1 MKKSLLLTLPTL
13 IFVCC
18 QPKTVEVEVNASA
31 GEQFLNNFK
40 GKKYIFGSDLDAKN
54 AASLVL
60 AYAEKDSETM
70 VKFMEDTVV
79 YYPPL
84 GGKVMKTPKSA
95 IHEVVKSLHE
105 PYDSIKRKLNNVVP
119 LKIEGSDFTRVSV
132 SFREKRY
139 YKDGN
144 QESVRLIDRIFLREG
159 KIFRIIQ
166 WMGEIEN

>member
-1 MKKSLLLTLPTL
+1 MVEYYKTNKGYCYKKT
-13 IFVCC
+13 
-18 QPKTVEVEVNASA
+18 
-31 GEQFLNNFK
+31 
-40 GKKYIFGSDLDAKN
+40 KKYGSIRISLEDYKKAISKN
-54 AASLVL
+54 
-60 AYAEKDSETM
+60 
-70 VKFMEDTVV
+70 
-79 YYPPL
+79 
-84 GGKVMKTPKSA
+84 GGV
-95 IHEVVKSLHE
+95 
-105 PYDSIKRKLNNVVP
+105 KRKLNNVVP